1 MNKILI
7 FRDRRGR
14 RWVCGYTLRLLFGIV
29 ETGVK
34 KFWNYD
40 WLCKVYQRSD
50 KHERH

>member
-14 RWVCGYTLRLLFGIV
+14 RWICGYTLRLLFGIIEV
-29 ETGVK
+29 GQP

-40 WLCKVYQRSD
+40 WLCKNLQR
-50 KHERH
+50 KER